1 MAKKKKKKASKK
13 RKTVRK
19 AKKLK
24 SVKKRKKK
32 KTNLK
37 KQNTKNNNKIFKVQP
52 DWAKKAYIDKIG
64 YEKKYSQSIND
75 NDAFWAEEGKRIDWI
90 KPYSK
95 IKDVTYNPGD
105 FLIVDNESSLS
116 FEIISETKIFE
127 IISLIKLP
135 YKSYAEM
142 HNLN

>member
-1 MAKKKKKKASKK
+1 M
-13 RKTVRK
+13 KTK
-19 AKKLK
+19 IISDINNQIDLK
-24 SVKKRKKK
+24 SESVQIYQHLFSRG
-32 KTNLK
+32 TYNHEIY
-37 KQNTKNNNKIFKVQP
+37 QDRFHSIF
-52 DWAKKAYIDKIG
+52 I
-64 YEKKYSQSIND
+64 QSGIM
-75 NDAFWAEEGKRIDWI
+75 
-90 KPYSK
+90 K